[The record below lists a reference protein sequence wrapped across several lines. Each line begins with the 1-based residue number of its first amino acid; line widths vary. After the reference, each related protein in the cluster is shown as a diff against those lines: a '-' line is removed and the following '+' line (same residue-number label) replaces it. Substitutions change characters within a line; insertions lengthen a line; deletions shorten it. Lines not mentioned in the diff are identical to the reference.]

1 MQQVMDGK
9 RIFRGNENALTDEQK
24 VLIVN
29 GWALLDRTTERA
41 SKVRGMDMTWRFQLR
56 SDSKALEKALREM
69 EKSPTQKNYEKLQRA
84 FTVLRTSAQ
93 HILSA
98 SDE

>member
-1 MQQVMDGK
+1 
-9 RIFRGNENALTDEQK
+9 
-24 VLIVN
+24 
-29 GWALLDRTTERA
+29 
-41 SKVRGMDMTWRFQLR
+41 MDMTWRFQLR